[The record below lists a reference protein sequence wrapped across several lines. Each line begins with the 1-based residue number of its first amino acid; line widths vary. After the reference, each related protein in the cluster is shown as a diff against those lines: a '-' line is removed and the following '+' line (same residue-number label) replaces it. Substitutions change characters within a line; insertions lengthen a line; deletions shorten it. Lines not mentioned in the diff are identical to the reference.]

1 MIVCHWHWHAAGAIC
16 ADGRGGAKM
25 AAGSSIRNLK
35 SQSAAKTDTGTATDS
50 LADSDRRARRPAAAA
65 TDSRHGGVDSDSYTD
80 AGTDGDR
87 DRDSG
92 AGLRVRVGP
101 PRAGPSETEG
111 LGVGA

>member
-1 MIVCHWHWHAAGAIC
+1 MPLALARRRRHLRRWPRRSE
-16 ADGRGGAKM
+16 DGRREWHKELEVSVRGLNRA
-25 AAGSSIRNLK
+25 S
-35 SQSAAKTDTGTATDS
+35 DTGTATDS
-50 LADSDRRARRPAAAA
+50 LGDSDRRARRPAAAA
-65 TDSRHGGVDSDSYTD
+65 TDSRHGGGDSDSYTD